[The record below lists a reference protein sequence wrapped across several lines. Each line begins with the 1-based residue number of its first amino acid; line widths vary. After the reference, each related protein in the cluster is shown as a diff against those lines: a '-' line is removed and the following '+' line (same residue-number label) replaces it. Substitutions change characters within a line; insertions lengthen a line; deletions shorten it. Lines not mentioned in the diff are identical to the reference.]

1 MEEENKKE
9 KEGTSFSMQ
18 VKEELS
24 GVMGSARHC
33 QLAEL
38 SALILCCGK
47 LIDGEALSG
56 STEKLDENENENLN
70 KSNKSCNSKTLI
82 FESEN
87 ESVLRKYFTFVQ
99 KTFNIELMR
108 VHKGNGYALGLNA
121 QDTKTILQA
130 VKLSEGDSLE
140 DCTADSRLLLRN
152 CCRRAFI
159 RGCFLASGSISAP
172 QKGYHFEIVTVS
184 EARALQLQQLI
195 HSCGIE
201 AKTVVR
207 KKYHVVYAKEGEQI
221 ADLLSLMEAP
231 KARMDFENIR
241 ILKDV
246 RNSVN
251 RKVNCE
257 AANLNKTANAS
268 LEQVRDIE
276 YISEYYGLESL
287 PENLKQ
293 AARLRLEKPDAS
305 LTELGKL
312 MDPPVSKSG
321 VNHRFKKLKALANA
335 VREKGGRL

>member
-47 LIDGEALSG
+47 LIDGGEKSSL
-56 STEKLDENENENLN
+56 TEKLDENEDENLN
-70 KSNKSCNSKTLI
+70 KSDKSCSNKTLL

-87 ESVLRKYFTFVQ
+87 ELVLRKYFTFVQ
-99 KTFNIELMR
+99 KTFNIVLMR
-108 VHKGNGYALGLNA
+108 VHKGNGYALGLNER
-121 QDTKTILQA
+121 DTKTVLQA
-130 VKLSEGDSLE
+130 VKLSEGESLE
-140 DCTADSRLLLRN
+140 KSIADSRLLLRN

-184 EARALQLQQLI
+184 EARAQQLLQLI

-321 VNHRFKKLKALANA
+321 VNHRFKKLKALADQM
-335 VREKGGRL
+335 REKGGRL

>member
-1 MEEENKKE
+1 MRCR
-9 KEGTSFSMQ
+9 Q
-18 VKEELS
+18 
-24 GVMGSARHC
+24 
-33 QLAEL
+33 Q
-38 SALILCCGK
+38 
-47 LIDGEALSG
+47 
-56 STEKLDENENENLN
+56 
-70 KSNKSCNSKTLI
+70 
-82 FESEN
+82 
-87 ESVLRKYFTFVQ
+87 TFVS
-99 KTFNIELMR
+99 K
-108 VHKGNGYALGLNA
+108 
-121 QDTKTILQA
+121 
-130 VKLSEGDSLE
+130 
-140 DCTADSRLLLRN
+140 
-152 CCRRAFI
+152 CCRRAFV

-184 EARALQLQQLI
+184 EASATTATDHTHLW
-195 HSCGIE
+195 IE

-221 ADLLSLMEAP
+221 GDLLSLMEAP
-231 KARMDFENIR
+231 KARMNFENIR

-287 PENLKQ
+287 PENLRQ

-305 LTELGKL
+305 LTELGKM

-321 VNHRFKKLKALANA
+321 VNHRFKKLKALADQM
-335 VREKGGRL
+335 REKGGRL

>member
-1 MEEENKKE
+1 
-9 KEGTSFSMQ
+9 MQ

-24 GVMGSARHC
+24 CVYKTARHC

-38 SALILCCGK
+38 SALILCCGR
-47 LIDGEALSG
+47 LIDGDALNPSIR
-56 STEKLDENENENLN
+56 NLN
-70 KSNKSCNSKTLI
+70 KNSTKNLDRSNERCKNKTLL

-108 VHKGNGYALGLNA
+108 VHKGNGYALGLNV

-130 VKLSEGDSLE
+130 VKLSEGESLE
-140 DCTADSRLLLRN
+140 ESIADNRLLLRN

-172 QKGYHFEIVTVS
+172 QKGYHFEIVTIS
-184 EARALQLQQLI
+184 EARAQQLQQLI
-195 HSCGIE
+195 YSCGIE

-207 KKYHVVYAKEGEQI
+207 KKYYVVYAKEGEQI

-231 KARMDFENIR
+231 KARMEFENIR

-293 AARLRLEKPDAS
+293 AARLRFEKPDAS

-321 VNHRFKKLKALANA
+321 VNHRFKKLKALADQM
-335 VREKGGRL
+335 REQGGRL